1 MAGPDSERIAAL
13 TETIRAHPL
22 SWRER
27 CVGDPELD
35 GAVSDLATAL
45 DQARMLE
52 ETEALR
58 AEFNGLVDVWR
69 EETSGYSLAY
79 QITAHPA
86 YRRIIGMGRPA
97 LPLIFEYLAEHG
109 GQWYVALHA
118 ITNAD
123 PVPEAAKGR
132 REQAREAWLNW
143 ARELEIVSW

>member
-1 MAGPDSERIAAL
+1 M
-13 TETIRAHPL
+13 
-22 SWRER
+22 
-27 CVGDPELD
+27 
-35 GAVSDLATAL
+35 
-45 DQARMLE
+45 
-52 ETEALR
+52 
-58 AEFNGLVDVWR
+58 VDVWR
-69 EETSGYSLAY
+69 EETSGYSLSY

-123 PVPEAAKGR
+123 PVPEEAKGR
-132 REQAREAWLNW
+132 REQAREAWLDW